1 MNKANSLLEALDELT
16 WENYVEVAGAVTQF
30 TIYGLDDAM
39 KDQASVYSYY
49 QGMLSMAKKRLDAAK
64 LDLTKFSATHRKEAK
79 QRSSTKITA
88 KDLDDLVES
97 SDEFADY
104 NKEVNN
110 AEFKYTLL
118 KGLCSALD
126 QKKDMMVQLSSNRRA
141 EMNLHK

>member
-110 AEFKYTLL
+110 AEFKYALL